1 MFTAFSH
8 DQRKVRFQPGYGSP
22 AAPDPDAAS
31 RDGGSRLP
39 AALPF
44 PWMAHRLPRNLI
56 TGFLA
61 AAIVVASFALIAPE
75 AFAGDGG
82 VGTAGRITDKYITF
96 FCFGVIA
103 FFAIFVTVMSLIQ
116 GRLDARKEQRRH
128 DLDRFN
134 T

>member
-1 MFTAFSH
+1 MVVAH
-8 DQRKVRFQPGYGSP
+8 RRNLILL
-22 AAPDPDAAS
+22 AS
-31 RDGGSRLP
+31 FLGLAVLALAVGAP
-39 AALPF
+39 AAL
-44 PWMAHRLPRNLI
+44 
-56 TGFLA
+56 
-61 AAIVVASFALIAPE
+61 
-75 AFAGDGG
+75 AGDGG

>member
-1 MFTAFSH
+1 MALLS
-8 DQRKVRFQPGYGSP
+8 RPYAPGSDTP
-22 AAPDPDAAS
+22 HHRP
-31 RDGGSRLP
+31 
-39 AALPF
+39 ALPF
-44 PWMAHRLPRNLI
+44 REMSLSTSRKLFLGLLALGLI
-56 TGFLA
+56 LA
-61 AAIVVASFALIAPE
+61 AYALLVPPD
-75 AFAGDGG
+75 AFAEGDGG